1 MNKLDILKNVRE
13 AFFKYKRNNPIL
25 TPSVSSFVAGWRA
38 REEFEK
44 EEENQQDQKEVI
56 KIEVSVTEV
65 TLVTGSGTDK
75 IYIKFRGPSP
85 YPDWMPEEKP
95 FLKLEVSK
103 GYGLEYC
110 EKFFGIEPR
119 IIKT

>member
-38 REEFEK
+38 REEFER
-44 EEENQQDQKEVI
+44 EEENKNELYEPLIITDV
-56 KIEVSVTEV
+56 VVLS
-65 TLVTGSGTDK
+65 GSGTDK
-75 IYIKFRGPSP
+75 ITFKFNGPSP

-95 FLKLEVSK
+95 FFRLEVSK
-103 GYGLEYC
+103 GYGVEYVRNV
-110 EKFFGIEPR
+110 FRIEPE
-119 IIKT
+119 IISTS